1 MGDSLVT
8 IPPEKRWRNQEQP
21 VPVVI
26 AIIRRFEPGDASEE
40 RAEKYL
46 LIKRKSGPYR
56 HYWALVGG
64 KWDFGEGLASV
75 ALREIKEETGLDG
88 SFNSLK
94 GLVNERVI
102 LDSSSDIEAAHFLI
116 FVCQVDAETGDAQE
130 KDEGAVDWFSSTE
143 IEKLNAE
150 GRIIPSDY
158 AMLSQFVGEDPLPY
172 VEVEMET
179 LSANPGTTRMTRFE
193 VQR

>member
-1 MGDSLVT
+1 MGDPLT
-8 IPPEKRWRNQEQP
+8 KIPPDKRWRNQEQP

-26 AIIRRFEPGDASEE
+26 AIIRRFEPVDASEGGAD
-40 RAEKYL
+40 RYL

-56 HYWALVGG
+56 RYWALVGG
-64 KWDFGEGLASV
+64 KWDFGEGLASA

-88 SFNSLK
+88 AFNSFK

-102 LDSSSDIEAAHFLI
+102 LDSSSEMGAAHFLI

-130 KDEGAVDWFSSTE
+130 KDEGAVDWFTGPE

-158 AMLSQFVGEDPLPY
+158 AMLSQFAGEDPLPY

-193 VQR
+193 VLR